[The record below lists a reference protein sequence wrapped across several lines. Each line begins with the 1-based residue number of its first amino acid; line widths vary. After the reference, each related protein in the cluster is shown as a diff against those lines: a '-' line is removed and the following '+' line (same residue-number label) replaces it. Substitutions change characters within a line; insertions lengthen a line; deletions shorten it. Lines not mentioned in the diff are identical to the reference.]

1 LRIVKDV
8 KSCDE
13 ILVQD
18 QPRPQVAGDLLGAAD
33 VLSRDEIRA
42 LTKSSNTAGALS
54 IAWTW
59 LVITASFAAL
69 AVWPHPLVFAAVAVV
84 LGGRQLAL
92 AVLMHEGA
100 HGTLFRAR
108 WANEHLTD
116 WLCARPVWSDT
127 ARYRKH
133 HLQHH
138 GHTGT
143 ERDPDLGLALA
154 RPMTRGSLARKI
166 ARDLLGATGVRRVI
180 GLLMIDA
187 EVLAY
192 DVGGNIRR
200 APRQPLGHHARALA
214 RHLWKTLLANALL
227 FGALWLAGCPWVF
240 VAWVVA
246 YLSPFSLFVR
256 VRSLAEHACMDRGP
270 HPLRNTRTTRAGLL
284 ARITV
289 APLHVNYHLEHHLL
303 PTVPWFR
310 LPALGR
316 LLVAKDTIP
325 GDSRAGS
332 YLDVLR
338 TVSARR

>member
-1 LRIVKDV
+1 MSS
-8 KSCDE
+8 SCP
-13 ILVQD
+13 D
-18 QPRPQVAGDLLGAAD
+18 QPVGAAD
-33 VLSRDEIRA
+33 LLSRDEIRA
-42 LTKSSNTAGALS
+42 LTRSSNAVGALA
-54 IAWTW
+54 IAWSW
-59 LVITASFAAL
+59 LVVAAAFAAL
-69 AVWPHPLVFAAVAVV
+69 AAWPHPLVFAAVVVV
-84 LGGRQLAL
+84 LGGRQLAF
-92 AVLMHEGA
+92 AVLMHEAA

-108 WANEHLTD
+108 WANERLAD

-127 ARYRKH
+127 ARYRRH

-154 RPMTRGSLARKI
+154 RPMTRRSLARKI

-180 GLLMIDA
+180 GLFMIDA
-187 EVLAY
+187 ELLVF

-200 APRQPLGHHARALA
+200 AARRPPGYHARALA
-214 RHLWKTLLANALL
+214 RHVWRPAVANAAML
-227 FGALWLAGCPWVF
+227 GALWLAGCPWVF
-240 VAWVVA
+240 VAWAVA
-246 YLSPFSLFVR
+246 YLSPFSLFLR

-270 HPLRNTRTTRAGLL
+270 DPLRNTRTTRAGAL

-316 LLVAKDTIP
+316 LLAANGAIP
-325 GDSRAGS
+325 ERSRLGG